1 MIIKKTS
8 LILILILTL
17 TIFNS
22 NIVNATE
29 HKEDLVIKKRLQS
42 VCLQMNKPCKVVL
55 SPSMTVQAYTTYDGR
70 IILNKGI
77 RDRLSY
83 YQLLAVGMHEV
94 GHHVLNHYE
103 RQDDYL
109 SKVPTETDIIA
120 MRHRHELEADL
131 FATSYFM
138 MNNKPNYLPSA
149 LRMLTHPQK
158 LNTTTTTHPS
168 YNTRTRVM
176 TNYQNYMTTGQ
187 SYRPNN
193 TIYHRPYYLPMKGV
207 Y

>member
-1 MIIKKTS
+1 M
-8 LILILILTL
+8 ILTL
-17 TIFNS
+17 TLTILNP

-55 SPSMTVQAYTTYDGR
+55 SPNMTVQAYTTYDGR

-77 RDRLSY
+77 RNRLNY

-94 GHHVLNHYE
+94 GHHVLNHYD

-149 LRMLTHPQK
+149 LRILTHPQK
-158 LNTTTTTHPS
+158 LNTTTTSHPS

-187 SYRPNN
+187 SYRPVN
-193 TIYHRPYYLPMKGV
+193 TIYHRPYYLPMRGV
-207 Y
+207 N